1 MNDERYF
8 YVIAGSDVEK
18 HVIDLMSKA
27 GIKCSV
33 ELGELFGYF
42 DAETGEVINKYTIS
56 ESDRKKVGD
65 YIRKTRSSK

>member
-8 YVIAGSDVEK
+8 YVVVGSDIEK
-18 HVIDLMSKA
+18 HMLDLISKV
-27 GIKCSV
+27 GVKCSV

-42 DAETGEVINKYTIS
+42 GAETGEVVNRYIIS